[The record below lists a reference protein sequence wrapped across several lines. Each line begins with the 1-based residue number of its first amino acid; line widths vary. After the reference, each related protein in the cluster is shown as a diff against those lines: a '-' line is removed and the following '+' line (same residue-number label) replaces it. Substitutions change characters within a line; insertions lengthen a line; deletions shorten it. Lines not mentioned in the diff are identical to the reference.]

1 MRLSE
6 IVLYPLC
13 KPPGYY
19 QRRKAAR
26 AALAAKETGKA
37 KELKSSASINVR
49 KLFDEEGTAALN
61 TYLLSLSV
69 DELKAIIKKER
80 YIRANITRSWKNNKR
95 LARFILESTY
105 RDATRGDAFR
115 ETSRYKGNPK
125 YELPSKD

>member
-26 AALAAKETGKA
+26 AALAAKETSKA
-37 KELKSSASINVR
+37 KESKSSASINVYTM
-49 KLFDEEGTAALN
+49 FEEEGTAALN

-69 DELKAIIKKER
+69 DELKAIIKKESFS
-80 YIRANITRSWKNNKR
+80 YANITRSWKNNKR
-95 LARFILESTY
+95 LARFILESVY
-105 RDATRGDAFR
+105 SDKTRGDAFR
-115 ETSRYKGNPK
+115 GFSRYYGNPK
-125 YELPSKD
+125 YELPPKD

>member
-1 MRLSE
+1 MTPKSTWLRAKRARE
-6 IVLYPLC
+6 
-13 KPPGYY
+13 
-19 QRRKAAR
+19 RAAR
-26 AALAAKETGKA
+26 ATASGTKESESTKV
-37 KELKSSASINVR
+37 ESPKSSASINVR

-115 ETSRYKGNPK
+115 STPLYYGNPK
-125 YELPSKD
+125 YELPPKD

>member
-1 MRLSE
+1 MTPKSTWLRAKRARE
-6 IVLYPLC
+6 
-13 KPPGYY
+13 
-19 QRRKAAR
+19 RAAR
-26 AALAAKETGKA
+26 ATASGTKESESTKV
-37 KELKSSASINVR
+37 ESPKSSASINVR

-80 YIRANITRSWKNNKR
+80 YIGANITRSWKNNKR